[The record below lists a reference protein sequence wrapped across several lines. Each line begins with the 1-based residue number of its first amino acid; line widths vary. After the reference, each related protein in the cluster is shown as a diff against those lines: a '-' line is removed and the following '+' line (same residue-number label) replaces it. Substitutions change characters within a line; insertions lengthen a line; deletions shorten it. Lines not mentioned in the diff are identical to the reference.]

1 MTTKTNFI
9 IHNIINRIY
18 NILTFT
24 NKIMIDDMIINSKR
38 DSNNINQTIDTIN
51 SMIDNTTTKDH
62 NTKINMIDH
71 EIINQIL
78 TMSSNETMIIIDI
91 TMVDKTISNHII
103 IRTLQTLNI
112 IDHMMIGASIII
124 LNNPINIVITMINN
138 TKTIDD
144 TMKDNMKTDNT
155 MIDNTMIDNIMMLQL
170 IINKI
175 TIINTMKTID
185 KEQRDST
192 KKKIINTES
201 NKSIMI
207 IDKIIIMTNNTIHK
221 DSKMK
226 DKDMMIKIDIMIDII
241 MIQTDIDDAP
251 NLKVDMR
258 MIIDRERMHN
268 MINHNIN
275 N

>member
-51 SMIDNTTTKDH
+51 SMTDNTTTKDH